1 MIEWAADALVPP
13 GPSPPWV
20 LPSQRGLALTATCLA
35 SKTFSEHTCN
45 LLPSPIRVFDHPTHI
60 HGIFPQTIES
70 IEFFVWFSFFSL
82 SLICVPQ
89 TIESIEFFV
98 WFSFFSLSLICVPF
112 PSLKGKH
119 REEGTKMERVHGCTL
134 KQLFAE
140 FLKPFLPFQI
150 HLKLTDRAADWFRS
164 H

>member
-82 SLICVPQ
+82 SLICVP
-89 TIESIEFFV
+89 
-98 WFSFFSLSLICVPF
+98 F